1 MQTSSNKIVAIVE
14 RSRQAAEQLAWTSG
28 LMRRQGVETLAK
40 ALNNSFDEILEAN
53 TIDLEISRDMA
64 VPEIIVDWLKL
75 TPERLEIAVKTLKQL
90 AKLPD
95 PTRKL
100 INAPYQLEPSQTY
113 CQLMSLGAVAFVY
126 EAFPELAAIAA
137 GMCLK
142 SGNSIILRGCST
154 TSNTNHTIAQIMQN
168 ALSSTNLPL
177 GCLEAIFPD
186 SGTSIQDLVTQ
197 DQYLNLII
205 PYGRPSLIQQV
216 AEQATA
222 PVLKTAIGNCYCYW
236 AESGSLESLRHA
248 IIDSHASE
256 PDAVN
261 AIEKVLVHR
270 DKKVPY
276 IQSLFKSLQEK
287 GFTLK
292 GDNTLVE
299 EFPDYLKLASPLEW
313 QQPYLNRTVAFRYVD
328 NLTQSI
334 SWIDRYSSHHADC
347 IFTESYQESRQFVQG
362 VDTALVYINASPRFD
377 RNPNNGESVFL
388 GISNQK
394 GARQGLIGLETFTTV
409 KQVVQG

>member
-1 MQTSSNKIVAIVE
+1 MQTSSNKKLAIVE
-14 RSRQAAEQLAWTSG
+14 RSRRAAEQLAWTSG
-28 LMRRQGVETLAK
+28 LMRRQAVAILAE
-40 ALNNSFDEILEAN
+40 ALASSFDEILEAN
-53 TIDLEISRDMA
+53 TLDLEISREMV

-75 TPERLEIAVKTLKQL
+75 TPERLEMAVKTLKQL

-95 PTRKL
+95 PTRRL
-100 INAPYQLEPSQTY
+100 INAPYQLEPCQTY
-113 CQLMSLGAVAFVY
+113 CQLMPLGAIAFVY

-154 TSNTNHTIAQIMQN
+154 TSNTNQTIAKILQN
-168 ALSSTNLPL
+168 ALGGTNLPP
-177 GCLEAIFPD
+177 GCLEAIFSD
-186 SGTSIQDLVTQ
+186 SGTSIQELVTQ

-222 PVLKTAIGNCYCYW
+222 PVLKTAMGNCYSYW
-236 AESGSLESLRHA
+236 SESGDLELLRHA
-248 IIDSHASE
+248 IVDSHASE

-261 AIEKVLVHR
+261 AIEKVLIHR
-270 DKKVPY
+270 DKKASS
-276 IQSLFKSLQEK
+276 IQSLFNSLQEQ

-292 GDNTLVE
+292 GDKTLVNQ
-299 EFPDYLKLASPLEW
+299 FPEYLKPTAASEW
-313 QQPYLNRTVAFRYVD
+313 QQPYLNKSVAFRYVD

-334 SWIDRYSSHHADC
+334 SWISRYSSHHADC

-362 VDTALVYINASPRFD
+362 VDTALVYINASPKFN
-377 RNPNNGESVFL
+377 RNPDNGESVFL
-388 GISNQK
+388 GMSNQK
-394 GARQGLIGLETFTTV
+394 GYRQGLIGLETFTTV